1 MTGDR
6 ALLES
11 LLKNPE
17 LDRQDARNELRWMRQ
32 ALSPEVSASSKDDE
46 LVSMVR
52 RRAAGEPLQY
62 ILGAKLLLAIW
73 LTLRHH

>member
-6 ALLES
+6 VLLDS

-17 LDRQDARNELRWMRQ
+17 LDPQDARNELRWMRQ
-32 ALSPEVSASSKDDE
+32 SLSPSLSLSSRDTE
-46 LVSMVR
+46 LASMVK

-62 ILGAKLLLAIW
+62 ILGKL
-73 LTLRHH
+73 HF